1 MLQNKDSLMRLLK
14 GIAKN
19 SKDVENKVFA
29 TALLY
34 IINEVIPEDR
44 TTEKI
49 VSNMEVN
56 KK

>member
-1 MLQNKDSLMRLLK
+1 MRLLK